1 MLNKSVARR
10 YAEAFFLIAKE
21 AGKIDEYQQELE
33 IIISA
38 IDEIN
43 DLKVYLNHLL
53 IPVKQKKETVDK
65 AFADQI
71 SAVTLNFFK
80 LILDKRREGY
90 IKAIVDEYCDMADE
104 SRNITKAD
112 LISAQEVPDEEV
124 KVLAEKLSVSTG
136 KTVQLKQTVDS
147 SLLGGIKLKVGDR
160 IIDATVA
167 KKLEMLKNQLRKSKI
182 S

>member
-33 IIISA
+33 SIIAA
-38 IDEIN
+38 IDQMDE
-43 DLKVYLNHLL
+43 LKIYLNHLL
-53 IPVKQKKETVDK
+53 IPILQKKETVDK
-65 AFADQI
+65 VFAGQL
-71 SAVTLNFFK
+71 SVVTLSFLK

-90 IKAIVDEYCDMADE
+90 LKSIIEEFTEMADE

-112 LISAQEVPDEEV
+112 LYSAQEVPDEEV
-124 KVLAEKLSVSTG
+124 KTLAEMLSASTG
-136 KTVQLKQTVDS
+136 KTVQLKQTVDE
-147 SLLGGIKLKVGDR
+147 SLLGGIKLRVGDR
-160 IIDATVA
+160 IIDASAA
-167 KKLEMLKNQLRKSKI
+167 KKLELLREQLRNTKI